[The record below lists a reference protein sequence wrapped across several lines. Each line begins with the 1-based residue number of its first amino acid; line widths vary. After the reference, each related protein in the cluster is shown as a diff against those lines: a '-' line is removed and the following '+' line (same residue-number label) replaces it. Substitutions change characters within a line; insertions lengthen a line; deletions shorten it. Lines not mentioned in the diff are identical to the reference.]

1 MPLII
6 ILDFVRWIVLLLKY
20 KLKTKIMYDLI
31 DEICAVQLGVD
42 VDEYINKIEST
53 TEWRME
59 VIVLAILSE
68 DENLLTKAKRIFKK
82 L

>member
-20 KLKTKIMYDLI
+20 KLKRKIMYDLI